1 MTESDHPR
9 FKRTVETQMIMN
21 RLLDLEKGGAGV
33 TIDELCELV
42 GDTGLYR
49 NRRHIIASARLLAED
64 LGTMNLEWKE
74 GIIRALSD
82 DETAKLGYIR
92 KVRNSADRA
101 LLKSA
106 RIENFD
112 SLSYDDKVSITCTR
126 TVMTMIK
133 AQTEHKTLKKLEQ
146 KIQQSGQKLELDV
159 QLKEFLK

>member
-1 MTESDHPR
+1 MTETDHPR
-9 FKRTVETQMIMN
+9 FKRTVETQMILN

-33 TIDELCELV
+33 TITELCELV
-42 GDTGLYR
+42 GDADLYSK
-49 NRRHIIASARLLAED
+49 RRHIIASARFLAED
-64 LGTMNLEWKE
+64 LGNMNIEWKD
-74 GIIRALSD
+74 GVIRALSD
-82 DETAKLGYIR
+82 EETAKLGYIR
-92 KVRNSADRA
+92 KIRKTADRS

-126 TVMTMIK
+126 TVMAMIK
-133 AQTEHKTLKKLEQ
+133 AQTEHKTLKKLEL

>member
-1 MTESDHPR
+1 MTDTDHPK
-9 FKRTVETQMIMN
+9 FKRTVETQMILN
-21 RLLDLEKGGAGV
+21 RLLDLEKGGPGV

-42 GDTGLYR
+42 GDSNLYA

-64 LGTMNLEWKE
+64 LGNMNIEWRD
-74 GIIRALSD
+74 GVIRALTD

-92 KVRNSADRA
+92 KVRKTADRS

-112 SLSYDDKVSITCTR
+112 NLSMDDKISITCTR
-126 TVMTMIK
+126 TIMQMIK

-146 KIQQSGQKLELDV
+146 KIQQSGQKLELDA